1 MAQPFLAVNRRSDGP
16 DHTVGIKS
24 AAHPTNASFL
34 RIHCPISPLSS
45 TPQIH
50 PLPPTTDASSVAA
63 APSPS
68 FVATPPA
75 SAPGAAACSPSARVR
90 GGAPPLPIGLG
101 SVRLDADCALQHVR
115 GRGVGARRRKK
126 AAQPRAVRA
135 RTVPVRRRWVPVQRE
150 RPLLVWWPPLPIL
163 KSKFL
168 LRAGTSRS
176 YPNWQDCRR
185 GHTHTGD
192 APHPQTTSP
201 EGSESARLPI
211 ARRGAAPLPR
221 PLRRARRAPPRCPLP
236 RHPAALRPWRLR

>member
-150 RPLLVWWPPLPIL
+150 RPLL
-163 KSKFL
+163 
-168 LRAGTSRS
+168 
-176 YPNWQDCRR
+176 DCRR

>member
-150 RPLLVWWPPLPIL
+150 RPLLVWTAGGAIL
-163 KSKFL
+163 TPATRHIPRRPH
-168 LRAGTSRS
+168 LRVAS
-176 YPNWQDCRR
+176 QR
-185 GHTHTGD
+185 G
-192 APHPQTTSP
+192 SP
-201 EGSESARLPI
+201 S
-211 ARRGAAPLPR
+211 RGAALLPFLDR
-221 PLRRARRAPPRCPLP
+221 FDEHDGPLRGVHFHATQPLFVP
-236 RHPAALRPWRLR
+236 GG